1 MREVKEQVRLDN
13 LGLEHATIRSELR
26 YLIGAKVA
34 GTIKLELR
42 GGYNPA
48 KNRGFMS
55 GPGNKP
61 SKTMWFGFLAGS
73 GTEPN
78 RTAGQK
84 PDGWR
89 VTRTRCQ
96 H

>member
-1 MREVKEQVRLDN
+1 MREVKEPVILDN

-34 GTIKLELR
+34 GTVKLEPQ

-48 KNRGFMS
+48 KYRGCMS

-61 SKTMWFGFLAGS
+61 ARTMRFGFLPGS

-84 PDGWR
+84 PDRWR
-89 VTRTRCQ
+89 VTQTRC
-96 H
+96 